1 MGRVFRPSNR
11 ESRILSRIESSKE
24 RAFRLSL
31 EQLRDVTEPLSNAI
45 AMKIIQDKLIETNS
59 KDAIQEQIAGSLQK
73 LTRADEFDIDY
84 QIAPIRHIVPRPNLI
99 SLYLTSFVV
108 EQLINHR
115 SVEDV
120 YGSDE
125 QIYNSINSQ
134 VAKFI
139 H

>member
-11 ESRILSRIESSKE
+11 ESKILSKIESSKE
-24 RAFRLSL
+24 RALRFAI

-45 AMKIIQDKLIETNS
+45 AMKVIQDKLIETNS

-99 SLYLTSFVV
+99 SLYVTSFVV

-115 SVEDV
+115 SVEDI

-134 VAKFI
+134 VAKYI

>member
-11 ESRILSRIESSKE
+11 ESKILSKIESSKE
-24 RAFRLSL
+24 RALRFAI

-45 AMKIIQDKLIETNS
+45 AMKVIQDKLIETNS

-73 LTRADEFDIDY
+73 LTRADEFDIEY
-84 QIAPIRHIVPRPNLI
+84 QIAPIRNIVPRPNLI
-99 SLYLTSFVV
+99 SLYVTSFVV

-115 SVEDV
+115 NVEDI

-134 VAKFI
+134 VAKYI

>member
-11 ESRILSRIESSKE
+11 ESKILSKIESSKE
-24 RAFRLSL
+24 RALRFSI

-45 AMKIIQDKLIETNS
+45 AMKVIQDKLIETNS

-84 QIAPIRHIVPRPNLI
+84 QIAPVRNIVPRPNLI
-99 SLYLTSFVV
+99 SLYVTSFVV

-115 SVEDV
+115 SVEDI

-134 VAKFI
+134 VTKYI
-139 H
+139 P

>member
-11 ESRILSRIESSKE
+11 ESKILSKIESSKE
-24 RAFRLSL
+24 RALRFSI

-45 AMKIIQDKLIETNS
+45 AMKVIQDKLIETNS

-84 QIAPIRHIVPRPNLI
+84 QIAPVRNIVPRPNLI
-99 SLYLTSFVV
+99 SLYVTSFVV

-115 SVEDV
+115 SVEDI

-134 VAKFI
+134 VAKYI

>member
-1 MGRVFRPSNR
+1 MARVFRPSNR
-11 ESRILSRIESSKE
+11 ESKILSKIESSKE
-24 RAFRLSL
+24 RAFRFAI

-45 AMKIIQDKLIETNS
+45 AMKVIEDKLIETNS

-73 LTRADEFDIDY
+73 LTHADEFDIDY
-84 QIAPIRHIVPRPNLI
+84 QIAPIRNLVPRPNLI

-115 SVEDV
+115 SVEDI

-134 VAKFI
+134 VAKFV